1 MLSKQ
6 FLLKQK
12 QCCGK
17 GCLMCP
23 YIPRHKQGSSKIMNQ
38 LGYACINM
46 HLSQQKPKV
55 YTGRSMI
62 KRTLLRKVS
71 TMHPSLVYKILKT
84 CLLLLSGTMRM
95 GLSSF
100 VLHPTSSPGVVN
112 TS

>member
-23 YIPRHKQGSSKIMNQ
+23 YIPRHKQGSEKIMNRM
-38 LGYACINM
+38 GYACINM
-46 HLSQQKPKV
+46 QLSNSKPRI

-62 KRTLLRKVS
+62 N
-71 TMHPSLVYKILKT
+71 KT
-84 CLLLLSGTMRM
+84 FKAKGIDYASEL
-95 GLSSF
+95 
-100 VLHPTSSPGVVN
+100 
-112 TS
+112 